1 MLPGGC
7 IVLSTLST
15 LTDIRDIVFIVFG
28 ITAVAM
34 FIVTMVFTVL
44 ISYGLFALI
53 RRSRRTVSDG
63 LGPLLDSAQATMRS
77 VRVTSEY
84 MSEAA
89 VSPVV
94 GAYGLFAGLRR
105 AVDVLIRRGNG
116 R

>member
-1 MLPGGC
+1 ML
-7 IVLSTLST
+7 
-15 LTDIRDIVFIVFG
+15 IVFA
-28 ITAVAM
+28 ITAVLM
-34 FIVTMVFTVL
+34 FIVTMIFTVL
-44 ISYGLFALI
+44 IGYGLFALI
-53 RRSRRTVSDG
+53 RGSRRTVSDR
-63 LGPLLDSAQATMRS
+63 LGPLLDSAQATMHS

-84 MSEAA
+84 MSDAA